1 LKVSNGTGKIDEIQF
16 HDVVGEAMNFDERK
30 QFYDKYVK
38 RLRLKKNQET
48 TRIGMLSGMY
58 KADWETF
65 LTMMLPR
72 GYKMPALPDPKKH
85 CCSADELVS
94 YHFVTGQKGRRR
106 RGQTPP
112 VEDDQ
117 VRLQSPHTQWSLP
130 QIERNDKAGKRLP
143 RKVYTDPTRLVH
155 ETRSLKQHEAS
166 RSPSRLRA
174 SGLTSP

>member
-16 HDVVGEAMNFDERK
+16 HDVVGEAMNFDERQ
-30 QFYDKYVK
+30 QFYQKYVK

-65 LTMMLPR
+65 LSMMLPR
-72 GYKMPALPDPKKH
+72 GYKMPALPDPAKH
-85 CCSADELVS
+85 CCSHDELVS

-155 ETRSLKQHEAS
+155 ETRSLKQHEAIVEEPL
-166 RSPSRLRA
+166 SPASLRA
-174 SGLTSP
+174 H